1 MKLIL
6 WFECVCVCVI
16 GFSGDRK
23 QGLHN
28 MDMME
33 AAASEPSVD
42 LDSLKLLEVRIFTL
56 IPDFFS
62 VLYSL
67 YQRFLWRS
75 FSADWPWPLRLGLQR
90 LSGWASSRS
99 KGLQLHEP
107 SELCQRASH
116 LPNPPVRARQHS
128 PLHRRR
134 RASDSG
140 QPHGV
145 PAGHGILPTCEY

>member
-1 MKLIL
+1 M
-6 WFECVCVCVI
+6 CVI

-67 YQRFLWRS
+67 YQRFL
-75 FSADWPWPLRLGLQR
+75 
-90 LSGWASSRS
+90 
-99 KGLQLHEP
+99 
-107 SELCQRASH
+107 
-116 LPNPPVRARQHS
+116 
-128 PLHRRR
+128 
-134 RASDSG
+134 
-140 QPHGV
+140 
-145 PAGHGILPTCEY
+145 